1 MKTQKSFFEQNGGT
15 FSQVGDV
22 LLRFL
27 SSTLI
32 LIASIAT
39 IMLSTSFSNTAV
51 SNARVKDLLSFR

>member
-27 SSTLI
+27 SSALI
-32 LIASIAT
+32 LIASIAA

-51 SNARVKDLLSFR
+51 SNGRVKD